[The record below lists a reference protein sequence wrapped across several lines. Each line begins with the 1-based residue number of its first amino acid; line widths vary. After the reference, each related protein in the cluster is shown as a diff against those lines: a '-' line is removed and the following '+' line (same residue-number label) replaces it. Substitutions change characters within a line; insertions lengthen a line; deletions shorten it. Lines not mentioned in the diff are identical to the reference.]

1 MNDEA
6 PQHLHEM
13 ESVVQKANCG
23 VGRFDFHAD
32 PEVRFVA
39 KPPIAGI
46 NVDASSHLMNEAT
59 AMMCGL

>member
-1 MNDEA
+1 MNDETL
-6 PQHLHEM
+6 QHFDEM

-39 KPPIAGI
+39 MEFPHF
-46 NVDASSHLMNEAT
+46 VRQ
-59 AMMCGL
+59 GLL